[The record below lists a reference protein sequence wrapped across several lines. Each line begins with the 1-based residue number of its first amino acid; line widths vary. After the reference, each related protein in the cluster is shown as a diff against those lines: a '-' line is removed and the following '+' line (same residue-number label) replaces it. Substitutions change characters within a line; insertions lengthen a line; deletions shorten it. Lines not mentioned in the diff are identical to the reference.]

1 MKRMLI
7 LATLLVGTLLA
18 AGAWAQTGGDYPEK
32 REPTERKEFNFIGYF
47 FTRGATSNFAT
58 KNELL
63 KGQVVGRLFGANTT
77 RTSSATSMY
86 VEQRFMPM
94 ITYSPRIFDG
104 WAKMRTSLEFDW
116 TWGDANYNAAG
127 NQGGAFGADN
137 VNMQTQNVFM
147 ELRPQRNL
155 IINVGL
161 QRIYDNVL
169 VPWYTWT
176 DYLLHQGYRLALF
189 GSDGTG
195 VSTHWFRKSDER
207 LKVGAYQL
215 YENNIEQDDDV
226 QMVEAV
232 YEKDLGIETSV
243 ALAFNYVRDRANGEG
258 GVVSLSQGLN
268 SQLAYYNGVFNFGF
282 GSEDY
287 TADVY
292 WAGLQAHHDPLL
304 KQGRLGFSS
313 FAFYNFGEASTDARD
328 VSISGLAAN
337 LRTAWRYGRC
347 QEDQIVLDT
356 IFTSGDGDGISDG
369 TYSGVLTGNNW
380 TTPGAVFIGTGL
392 YLLLPHGNVVNRYSA
407 AVIDIQNMG
416 YGITAGALTAAR
428 DLVQN
433 KFRIKGG
440 LGMGMATKTSSDM
453 DNLIGTEVNLN
464 LRYRPKVFLD
474 LELHAAYMW
483 LGDFYES
490 PIANG
495 TMYPDGRQV
504 RADVPISYERP
515 DDPWTVMATIKWIM
529 F

>member
-1 MKRMLI
+1 MNRMLI
-7 LATLLVGTLLA
+7 LLALLLA
-18 AGAWAQTGGDYPEK
+18 AVGAQAQTGGDYPEQK
-32 REPTERKEFNFIGYF
+32 QPTEVKEFNFIGYF
-47 FTRGATSNFAT
+47 FTRSETSNVAT
-58 KNELL
+58 TNEFL
-63 KGQVVGRLFGANTT
+63 KGQVVGRLFGGNTT
-77 RTSSATSMY
+77 RTSSATSMF

-94 ITYSPRIFDG
+94 ITYSPRLFDG
-104 WAKMRTSLEFDW
+104 WAKIRTSLEFDW
-116 TWGDANYNAAG
+116 TWGDANYNAGG

-137 VNMQTQNVFM
+137 VNMQTQNLFM
-147 ELRPQRNL
+147 ELRPRRNL
-155 IINVGL
+155 FINVGL

-176 DYLLHQGYRLALF
+176 DFLLHQGYRLSLF

-195 VSTHWFRKSDER
+195 VSTHWFRKADER
-207 LKVGAYQL
+207 IKVGAYQF
-215 YENNIEQDDDV
+215 YENNIEQNDDV
-226 QMVEAV
+226 QMFEGVW
-232 YEKDLGIETSV
+232 EKDLSIDSSV

-258 GVVSLSQGLN
+258 GIVSQGQGLT
-268 SQLAYYNGVFNFGF
+268 SALSRYNGVFQFDFGN
-282 GSEDY
+282 EAY
-287 TADVY
+287 EADIF
-292 WAGLQAHHDPLL
+292 WAGLQAHRNPLL
-304 KQGRLGFSS
+304 RQGRFGWSG
-313 FAFYNFGEASTDARD
+313 FAFYNFGEASTASRSI
-328 VSISGLAAN
+328 SISGVAAN

-347 QEDQIVLDT
+347 LEDQIVLDT
-356 IFTSGDGDGISDG
+356 VFVTGDGDGISDG

-407 AVIDIQNMG
+407 AVIDLQNMG

-433 KFRIKGG
+433 KVRIKGG
-440 LGMGMATKTSSDM
+440 LGLGFATKTAADM
-453 DNLIGTEVNLN
+453 ESMIGTELNLN

-474 LELHAAYMW
+474 LELHAAYLW

-495 TMYPDGRQV
+495 TAYPDGRQV
-504 RADVPISYERP
+504 NLAIPISYERP